1 MHHVLQRPH
10 WALEYILI
18 DCLNISLSVQVPIK
32 VISLTPIELLLMNW
46 AFLFSNYFALIEYL
60 PLRILIST

>member
-10 WALEYILI
+10 WAFEYILI
-18 DCLNISLSVQVPIK
+18 DCLHIFLPVQVPIK
-32 VISLTPIELLLMNW
+32 IIFLTPIELLLMNW
-46 AFLFSNYFALIEYL
+46 AFLFSNYFALIKYL